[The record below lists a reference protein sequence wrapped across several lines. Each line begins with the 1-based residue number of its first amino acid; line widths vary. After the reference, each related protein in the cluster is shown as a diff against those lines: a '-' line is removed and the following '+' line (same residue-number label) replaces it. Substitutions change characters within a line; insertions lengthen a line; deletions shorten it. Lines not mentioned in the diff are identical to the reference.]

1 MLEKKLIINKTA
13 AEIRIALLENGRL
26 AEIFIERDW
35 EKSLVGNIYKGSVA
49 RVLPGMNCA
58 FIDIG
63 LDKSAFLF
71 GGDTYSPEHAPRLM
85 NDSAEEGEGEE
96 ESQGEREMPEV
107 REVLEDGQEVVVQVV
122 KEAIG
127 TKGPRVTMHPTLA
140 GRYLVLMPY
149 TKYVAMSRRIKNE
162 DEKSRLTQITEKL
175 LEENGLGIILRTAA
189 QGVSK
194 EPIYRDFYQLK
205 KSWDNLSRR
214 IEDKAS
220 QGMIH
225 ADLDIV
231 KKIVRDFFDSDV
243 KSIVVDD
250 YSTYQSLR
258 SFFSECI
265 PEAFR
270 FLSFYNEK
278 LPIFDLYGIE
288 VDIGR
293 ALHRRVELPSG
304 GYLVVDQSEALTAFD
319 VNTGRFVG
327 KANARE
333 TIFKT
338 NLEATTKVIEQIRL
352 RNIGGIIIIDFIDM
366 EQEEDQEKLYQT
378 FVEELKIDRALTNVS
393 PVNELGLIQMTRKRT
408 RESLGRKLLDPCP
421 LCCGHGSLKS
431 SQTESLELLREIVR
445 RSLQTNSRFFKVHV
459 RPDIYEWVTN
469 HEKKYLKRICDD
481 FKIEVKFVTSKV
493 SFDLLRDVSF
503 DVISES

>member
-35 EKSLVGNIYKGSVA
+35 EKSLVGNIYKGTVA

-58 FIDIG
+58 FVDIG

-71 GGDTYSPEHAPRLM
+71 GGDTYSPDQAPRVLGL
-85 NDSAEEGEGEE
+85 SEEGEEGEAE
-96 ESQGEREMPEV
+96 QELPEV
-107 REVLEDGQEVVVQVV
+107 RDILEDGQEVVVQVV

-127 TKGPRVTMHPTLA
+127 TKGPRITMHPTLA

-149 TKYVAMSRRIKNE
+149 TQYVAMSRRIKNDE
-162 DEKSRLTQITEKL
+162 EKSRLSLITEKL
-175 LEENGLGIILRTAA
+175 SEENNLGIIVRTAA
-189 QGVSK
+189 QGISK
-194 EPIYRDFYQLK
+194 EPIHRDFYQLK
-205 KSWDNLSRR
+205 KSWDLLSKR
-214 IEDKAS
+214 IEDSSS
-220 QGMIH
+220 QGIIH
-225 ADLDIV
+225 SDLDII
-231 KKIVRDFFDSDV
+231 KKTVRDFFDSDV

-270 FLSFYNEK
+270 YLSFYNER

-288 VDIGR
+288 VDIAR
-293 ALHRRVELPSG
+293 ALHRRVDLPSG

-319 VNTGRFVG
+319 VNTGRYVG

-333 TIFKT
+333 TILKT
-338 NLEATTKVIEQIRL
+338 NLEATVKVVEQIRL
-352 RNIGGIIIIDFIDM
+352 RNIGGIIIVDFIDM
-366 EQEEDQEKLYQT
+366 DHEEDQDKLYQY
-378 FVEELKIDRALTNVS
+378 FLEGLKNDRALTNVS

-408 RESLGRKLLDPCP
+408 RESLGRKLLDACP
-421 LCCGHGSLKS
+421 LCVGHGSIKS
-431 SQTESLELLREIVR
+431 PQTEAIELMREIVR
-445 RSLQTNSRFFKVHV
+445 QSLQANSRFIKVHL
-459 RPDIYEWVTN
+459 RPDVYEWVTN
-469 HEKKYLKRICDD
+469 YEKKFLKRICDE

-493 SFDLLRDVSF
+493 SFELLRDVSF
-503 DVISES
+503 DVIAE